1 MVPPRRADALPDSPL
16 LGWKGIFMRTRTL
29 LVSLAAVA
37 TLGATA
43 APAVAAGGAA
53 DTSGSTV
60 RIGLEAPL
68 SGDQKSI
75 GIGMLDGAKLAAS
88 EMNAR
93 GGLLGK
99 KVEIVPIDD
108 AADPATGKKAASAA
122 IAAGLDGVVGPYN
135 SGVGAETLP
144 LYLAA
149 GVVPI
154 RLTSADATAGMGFTL
169 QPMTSQIA
177 PVAADALTKW
187 AQAKSVAII
196 YDQTALYTQSVSSAL
211 KTLLEQAGVT
221 VTAFQGIDPGAK
233 SYTDVVRTVAAGN
246 PDVIYAATYY
256 PEGGLIAKA
265 MYQQKVSSK
274 CVADYG
280 SYDNAFVTTAGKAAA
295 KHCPVVGVPAPND
308 FTDSAAKVAAYRKQ
322 FGRAPGTWSPYTYDS
337 VNFFAYG
344 ARRTGGFDATALTK
358 ELGTVNGW
366 SGWTGYVTIEPST
379 GNRQPAT
386 VVVTSTDAKGQLHVD
401 QSWAKAVGAD
411 TQ

>member
-1 MVPPRRADALPDSPL
+1 
-16 LGWKGIFMRTRTL
+16 MRTFL
-29 LVSLAAVA
+29 ASLIAAVSLGVMATPAAV
-37 TLGATA
+37 TA
-43 APAVAAGGAA
+43 Q
-53 DTSGSTV
+53 TSDPV
-60 RIGLEAPL
+60 RIGLEGPL
-68 SGDQKSI
+68 TGDQKSI

-93 GGLLGK
+93 GGLLGR

-108 AADPATGKKAASAA
+108 AADPATGETAANAA
-122 IAAGLDGVVGPYN
+122 IAEGLDGVVGPYN
-135 SGVGAETLP
+135 SGVGAKTLP

-149 GVVPI
+149 GIVPI
-154 RLTSADATAGMGFTL
+154 RLSSADATAGLGFTL

-177 PVAADALTKW
+177 PVAADALTTW

-196 YDQTALYTQSVSSAL
+196 YDQTALYTQSVSSQL
-211 KTLLEQAGVT
+211 KTLLEQDQVT
-221 VTAFQGIDPGAK
+221 ITAYEPIDPGAK
-233 SYTDVVRTVAAGN
+233 SYDDVVRKVAAGN

-265 MYQQKVSSK
+265 MLRQKVSSK

-295 KHCPVVGVPAPND
+295 KNCPVVGVPAPND
-308 FTDSAAKVAAYRKQ
+308 FVDSSTYVAKYRKQ
-322 FGRAPGTWSPYTYDS
+322 FNRAPGTWSPYAYDS
-337 VNFFAYG
+337 LNFFAY
-344 ARRTGGFDATALTK
+344 AVRRTGGFDAAALTK

-366 SGWTGYVTIEPST
+366 SGWTGYVTTEAST

-386 VVVTSTDAKGQLHVD
+386 VVVTITNARGQLHVD
-401 QSWAKAVGAD
+401 PSWAKAVGAD

>member
-1 MVPPRRADALPDSPL
+1 
-16 LGWKGIFMRTRTL
+16 MRKL
-29 LVSLAAVA
+29 LVTVIAVLTLGALAAPAAVA
-37 TLGATA
+37 
-43 APAVAAGGAA
+43 A
-53 DTSGSTV
+53 DSSDSTV

-68 SGDQKSI
+68 TGDQKSI

-88 EMNAR
+88 QMNAR
-93 GGLLGK
+93 GGLLGR

-108 AADPATGKKAASAA
+108 AADPATGVKAANAA
-122 IAAGLDGVVGPYN
+122 IAEGLDGVVGPYN

-149 GVVPI
+149 GIVPI
-154 RLTSADATAGMGFTL
+154 RLTSADATAGLGFTL

-177 PVAADALTKW
+177 PVAADALTTW

-196 YDQTALYTQSVSSAL
+196 YDQTALYTQSVSSQL
-211 KTLLEQAGVT
+211 KTQLEQDGVT
-221 VTAFQGIDPGAK
+221 ITTYQPIDPGAK
-233 SYTDVVRTVAAGN
+233 SYDDVVRTAAAGN

-280 SYDNAFVTTAGKAAA
+280 SYDTAFVTTAGKAAA
-295 KHCPVVGVPAPND
+295 KTCPVVGVPAPND
-308 FTDSAAKVAAYRKQ
+308 FVDSSTYIAKYRKQ
-322 FGRAPGTWSPYTYDS
+322 FGRAPGTWSPYAYDS
-337 VNFFAYG
+337 INFFAYG
-344 ARRTGGFDATALTK
+344 VRRTGGFDAAALTK

-366 SGWTGYVTIEPST
+366 SGWTGYVTIEAST

-386 VVVTSTDAKGQLHVD
+386 VVVTTTDAKGQLHID
-401 QSWAKAVGAD
+401 ESWAKAVGAD

>member
-1 MVPPRRADALPDSPL
+1 
-16 LGWKGIFMRTRTL
+16 MRTFL
-29 LVSLAAVA
+29 ASLVAAVSLAA
-37 TLGATA
+37 LA
-43 APAVAAGGAA
+43 APAAVAA
-53 DTSGSTV
+53 DSSTSTV

-68 SGDQKSI
+68 TGDQKSI
-75 GIGMLDGAKLAAS
+75 GLGMLDGAKLAAS
-88 EMNAR
+88 QINAR
-93 GGLLGK
+93 GGLLGR

-108 AADPATGKKAASAA
+108 AADPATGKTAATAA
-122 IAAGLDGVVGPYN
+122 IAGGLDGVVGPYN

-154 RLTSADATAGMGFTL
+154 RLTSADATAGLGFTL

-177 PVAADALTKW
+177 PAAADALTKW

-196 YDQTALYTQSVSSAL
+196 YDQSALYTKSVSSQL
-211 KTLLEQAGVT
+211 QTLLQQAGVQ
-221 VTAFQGIDPGAK
+221 VTAFQPIDPGAK
-233 SYTDVVRTVAAGN
+233 SYSDVVKSVAAGN

-265 MYQQKVSSK
+265 MYDQKVSSK

-280 SYDNAFVTTAGKAAA
+280 SYDSAFVTTAGKAAA
-295 KHCPVVGVPAPND
+295 KNCPVVGVPAPND
-308 FTDSAAKVAAYRKQ
+308 FADSSTYVAAYRKQ
-322 FGRAPGTWSPYTYDS
+322 YGKAPGTWSPYAYDS
-337 VNFFAYG
+337 LNYFAYG
-344 ARRTGGFDATALTK
+344 VRRTGGFDAAALTK

-366 SGWTGYVTIEPST
+366 SGWTGYVTTEAST

-386 VVVTSTDAKGQLHVD
+386 VVVTTTDAKGQLHVD
-401 QSWAKAVGAD
+401 PAWAKAVGAD

>member
-1 MVPPRRADALPDSPL
+1 MKSKKCVATV
-16 LGWKGIFMRTRTL
+16 ITL
-29 LVSLAAVA
+29 AVVCASLAI
-37 TLGATA
+37 GA
-43 APAVAAGGAA
+43 GSGAA
-53 DTSGSTV
+53 QTSDPV
-60 RIGLEAPL
+60 RIGLEGPL
-68 SGDQKSI
+68 TGDQKSI
-75 GIGMLDGAKLAAS
+75 GIGMLDGARLAAA

-93 GGLLGK
+93 GGLLGR

-108 AADPATGKKAASAA
+108 AADPATGEQAANAA
-122 IAAGLDGVVGPYN
+122 IAKGLDGVVGPYN
-135 SGVGAETLP
+135 SGVGAKTLP

-154 RLTSADATAGMGFTL
+154 RLTSADATAGLGFTL

-187 AQAKSVAII
+187 AQAKSVASI
-196 YDQTALYTQSVSSAL
+196 YDSTALYTQSVSSQL

-221 VTAFQGIDPGAK
+221 ITAFQPIDPGAK
-233 SYTDVVRTVAAGN
+233 SYADVVSTVAAAK

-274 CVADYG
+274 CIADYG
-280 SYDNAFVTTAGKAAA
+280 SYDTAFVPAAGTAAA
-295 KHCPVVGVPAPND
+295 KNCPVVGVPAPND
-308 FTDSAAKVAAYRKQ
+308 FVDSAPHIAAYRKR
-322 FGRAPGTWSPYTYDS
+322 FGRAPGTWSPYAYDS
-337 VNFFAYG
+337 LNFFAYG
-344 ARRTGGFDATALTK
+344 VRRTGGFEASALTK

-386 VVVTSTDAKGQLHVD
+386 VVVTTAGLKGELHVD
-401 QSWAKAVGAD
+401 PSWARVVGAD

>member
-1 MVPPRRADALPDSPL
+1 MWQTTTEDMVENDDRGLMKSKQCVA
-16 LGWKGIFMRTRTL
+16 TL
-29 LVSLAAVA
+29 ITLAAVCTSLA
-37 TLGATA
+37 LGAG
-43 APAVAAGGAA
+43 PGAA
-53 DTSGSTV
+53 QTNEPV
-60 RIGLEAPL
+60 RIGLEGPL
-68 SGDQKSI
+68 TGDQKSI
-75 GIGMLDGAKLAAS
+75 GIGMLDGARLAAA

-93 GGLLGK
+93 GGLLGR
-99 KVEIVPIDD
+99 KVVIVPIDD
-108 AADPATGKKAASAA
+108 AADPDTGVQAANAA
-122 IAAGLDGVVGPYN
+122 IAKGLDGVVGPYN
-135 SGVGAETLP
+135 SGVGAKTLP

-154 RLTSADATAGMGFTL
+154 RLTSADATAGLGFTL

-187 AQAKSVAII
+187 LHAKSVAII
-196 YDQTALYTQSVSSAL
+196 YDSTALYTQSVSSQL

-221 VTAFQGIDPGAK
+221 ITAYQPIDPGAK
-233 SYTDVVRTVAAGN
+233 NYDDVVKTVAAAK

-274 CVADYG
+274 CIADYG
-280 SYDNAFVTTAGKAAA
+280 SYDTAFVPTAGTAAA

-308 FTDSAAKVAAYRKQ
+308 FVDAAPHLAAYRKR
-322 FGRAPGTWSPYTYDS
+322 FGRAPGTWSPYAYDS
-337 VNFFAYG
+337 LNFFTYG
-344 ARRTGGFDATALTK
+344 VRRTGGFDAPALTK

-386 VVVTSTDAKGQLHVD
+386 VVVTTIDNNGELHVD
-401 QSWAKAVGAD
+401 PSWARVVGVE

>member
-1 MVPPRRADALPDSPL
+1 MRAFLASLVAVAS
-16 LGWKGIFMRTRTL
+16 LGVVATP
-29 LVSLAAVA
+29 AAVSA
-37 TLGATA
+37 QTND
-43 APAVAAGGAA
+43 P
-53 DTSGSTV
+53 V

-75 GIGMLDGAKLAAS
+75 GVGMLDGAKLAAS
-88 EMNAR
+88 ELNAR
-93 GGLLGK
+93 GGLLGR

-108 AADPATGKKAASAA
+108 AADPATGEKAANAA
-122 IAAGLDGVVGPYN
+122 IAEGLDGVVGPYN
-135 SGVGAETLP
+135 SGVGAKTLP

-149 GVVPI
+149 GIVPI
-154 RLTSADATAGMGFTL
+154 RLTSADATAGLGFTL

-196 YDQTALYTQSVSSAL
+196 YDQTALYTQSVSSQL
-211 KTLLEQAGVT
+211 ETLLEQDGVT
-221 VTAFQGIDPGAK
+221 VTAYEPIDPGAK
-233 SYTDVVRTVAAGN
+233 SYDDVVKKVAADN

-265 MYQQKVSSK
+265 MYQQKVSAK
-274 CVADYG
+274 CLADYG
-280 SYDNAFVTTAGKAAA
+280 SYDTAFVPTAGKAAA
-295 KHCPVVGVPAPND
+295 KACPVVGVPAPND
-308 FTDSAAKVAAYRKQ
+308 FLDSAPYVAKYRKQ

-337 VNFFAYG
+337 LNFFAYG
-344 ARRTGGFDATALTK
+344 VRRTGGFDAAALTK

-366 SGWTGYVTIEPST
+366 SGWTGFVTIDPST

-386 VVVTSTDAKGQLHVD
+386 VVVTITDAKGQLHVD
-401 QSWAKAVGAD
+401 PSWAKAVGAE